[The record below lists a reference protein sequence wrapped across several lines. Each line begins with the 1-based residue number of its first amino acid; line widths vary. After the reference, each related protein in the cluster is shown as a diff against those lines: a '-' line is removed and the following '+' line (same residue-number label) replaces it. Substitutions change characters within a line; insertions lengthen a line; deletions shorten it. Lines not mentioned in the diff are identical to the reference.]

1 MRRRLLLFAAGSGL
15 LSTLAAAVALYAAI
29 AWRSPAFAPP
39 LVVEVRR
46 GEPFLALARRLADAG
61 AIADARLFVLLARWR
76 GEDRHVRSG
85 EYELSGNATGP
96 EVLAALVS
104 GKQRLRMVTI
114 PEGLNLDEIA
124 QLLERAGFGPAD
136 RFRALATKPEFIA
149 TLGLPAPRLEGY
161 LFPDTYAFEGGA
173 APEEIVTR
181 MAARFREVFTADL
194 AQAAAAR
201 ALTVDQAVTLASIVE
216 KEAAVAAERPT
227 ISAVFHNRLKRGMP
241 LQSDP
246 TVLYGVP
253 NTDGRIRSADLV
265 RATPYNTY
273 AIPGLP
279 PGPIA
284 NPGRASIEA
293 AVRPAEGVTALYFVA
308 RNDRTH
314 EFNDTL
320 AAHNRAV
327 NRWQRGN
334 GSGGR
339 SGAAPAAPKDG

>member
-1 MRRRLLLFAAGSGL
+1 MRRRLLLLLAGGGVLAA
-15 LSTLAAAVALYAAI
+15 LAAAFVLYAALW
-29 AWRSPAFAPP
+29 WRSAAFEPP
-39 LVVEVRR
+39 TVVEVRR

-61 AIADARLFVLLARWR
+61 AIADPRVFTMLARWR
-76 GEDRHVRSG
+76 GDDRRVRSG

-96 EVLAALVS
+96 EVLEALVS
-104 GKQRLRMVTI
+104 GRQRLRMVTI
-114 PEGLNLDEIA
+114 PEGLTLEQIA
-124 QLLERAGFGPAD
+124 LLLESAGLGAAE
-136 RFRALATKPEFIA
+136 RFRALATDQAFIA
-149 TLGLPAPRLEGY
+149 RLGLPAPHLEGY
-161 LFPDTYAFEGGA
+161 LFPDTYAFESGA
-173 APEEIVTR
+173 TPEEVVTR
-181 MAARFREVFTADL
+181 MTARFREMFTPDL
-194 AQAAAAR
+194 AQSAADR
-201 ALTVDQAVTLASIVE
+201 GLTVDQAVTLASIIE

-246 TVLYGVP
+246 TVLYGVEGS
-253 NTDGRIRSADLV
+253 NGRIRSADLV

-273 AIPGLP
+273 VIPGLP

-284 NPGRASIEA
+284 NPGRASLEA
-293 AVRPAEGVTALYFVA
+293 AVRPADGVTALYFVA

-334 GSGGR
+334 GGTPP
-339 SGAAPAAPKDG
+339 PATPKP

>member
-1 MRRRLLLFAAGSGL
+1 MRRRVVLLLAGGGVLAA
-15 LSTLAAAVALYAAI
+15 LAAAFVLYTALW
-29 AWRSPAFAPP
+29 WRSAAFEPP
-39 LVVEVRR
+39 IVVEVRR

-61 AIADARLFVLLARWR
+61 AIADPRVFTLLARWR
-76 GEDRHVRSG
+76 GDDRRVRSG

-96 EVLAALVS
+96 EVLDALVS

-114 PEGLNLDEIA
+114 PEGLTVEQIA
-124 QLLERAGFGPAD
+124 LLLESAGLGSAE
-136 RFRALATKPEFIA
+136 RFRALATDQAFLA
-149 TLGLPAPRLEGY
+149 RLALPAPHLEGY
-161 LFPDTYAFEGGA
+161 LFPDTYAFESGA
-173 APEEIVTR
+173 TPEEVVTR
-181 MAARFREVFTADL
+181 MTARFREMFTPDL
-194 AQAAAAR
+194 AQAAADR
-201 ALTVDQAVTLASIVE
+201 GLTVDQAVTLASIIE

-246 TVLYGVP
+246 TVLYGVAGS
-253 NTDGRIRSADLV
+253 DGRIRSADLV

-273 AIPGLP
+273 VIPGLP

-284 NPGRASIEA
+284 NPGRASLEA
-293 AVRPAEGVTALYFVA
+293 AVRPADGVTALYFVA

-334 GSGGR
+334 GGTP
-339 SGAAPAAPKDG
+339 APATPKP

>member
-1 MRRRLLLFAAGSGL
+1 MRRRLLLLLAGGGALAMLAGTVAAW
-15 LSTLAAAVALYAAI
+15 AALV
-29 AWRSPAFAPP
+29 WRSPAFTPP

-46 GEPFLALARRLADAG
+46 GEPFIALARRLADAD
-61 AIADARLFVLLARWR
+61 AVANARLFTLLARWR
-76 GEDRHVRSG
+76 GDDRRIRSG
-85 EYELSGNATGP
+85 EYELPGGATGP

-104 GKQRLRMVTI
+104 GKQILCMVTI
-114 PEGLNLDEIA
+114 PEGLALDEIA
-124 QLLERAGFGPAD
+124 VLLERAGFGTAE
-136 RFRALATKPEFIA
+136 RYRALAADPRFVA
-149 TLGLPAPRLEGY
+149 SLGLPAPHLEGY
-161 LFPDTYAFEGGA
+161 LFPDSYAFESGTT
-173 APEEIVTR
+173 PEQVVAR
-181 MAARFREVFTADL
+181 MTARFREMFTPDL
-194 AQAAAAR
+194 AQAAAER
-201 ALTVDQAVTLASIVE
+201 GLTVGQAVTLASIIE

-265 RATPYNTY
+265 RSTPYNTY
-273 AIPGLP
+273 VIPGLP

-320 AAHNRAV
+320 AGHNRAV

-334 GSGGR
+334 GSAAAAR
-339 SGAAPAAPKDG
+339 PGAD

>member
-1 MRRRLLLFAAGSGL
+1 MRRKLLLLLAGGGV
-15 LSTLAAAVALYAAI
+15 LAILAGAVAAWATLL
-29 AWRSPAFAPP
+29 WRSPAFTPP

-46 GEPFLALARRLADAG
+46 GEPFLALARRLADAD
-61 AIADARLFVLLARWR
+61 AIADARLFTLLARWR
-76 GEDRHVRSG
+76 GDDRRIRSG
-85 EYELSGNATGP
+85 EYELPGGATGP

-114 PEGLNLDEIA
+114 PEGLALDEIA
-124 QLLERAGFGPAD
+124 VLLERAGFGTPE
-136 RFRALATKPEFIA
+136 RYRALAADPQFVA
-149 TLGLPAPRLEGY
+149 SLGLPAPHLEGY
-161 LFPDTYAFEGGA
+161 LFPDSYAFESGA
-173 APEEIVTR
+173 TPEQIVGR
-181 MAARFREVFTADL
+181 MTARFREMFTPDL
-194 AQAAAAR
+194 AQAAAER
-201 ALTVDQAVTLASIVE
+201 GLTVDQAITLASIIE

-273 AIPGLP
+273 VIPGLP

-320 AAHNRAV
+320 AGHNRAV

-334 GSGGR
+334 GN
-339 SGAAPAAPKDG
+339 SGAARAAE

>member
-1 MRRRLLLFAAGSGL
+1 MRRKILLLCAAGGVL
-15 LSTLAAAVALYAAI
+15 ATLAAALVAYATLL
-29 AWRSPAFAPP
+29 WRSPAFAPP

-61 AIADARLFVLLARWR
+61 AIADARMFTLLARWR
-76 GEDRHVRSG
+76 GDDRRVRSG
-85 EYELSGNATGP
+85 EYELAGNATGP
-96 EVLAALVS
+96 EVLTALVS

-114 PEGLNLDEIA
+114 PEGLTLEQIA
-124 QLLERAGFGPAD
+124 LLLEGAGFGPAE
-136 RFRALATKPEFIA
+136 RFRALASNQEFIA
-149 TLGLPAPRLEGY
+149 RLALPAPHLEGY

-173 APEEIVTR
+173 SPEEIVTR
-181 MAARFREVFTADL
+181 MTARFREMLTPDL
-194 AQAAAAR
+194 IQAAAER
-201 ALTVDQAVTLASIVE
+201 GLTVDQAVTLASIIE
-216 KEAAVAAERPT
+216 KEAAIAAERPT

-246 TVLYGVP
+246 TVLYGVAGS
-253 NTDGRIRSADLV
+253 DGRIRSADLV

-273 AIPGLP
+273 VIPGLP

-293 AVRPAEGVTALYFVA
+293 AVRPADGVTALYFVA

-327 NRWQRGN
+327 NRWQRGGG
-334 GSGGR
+334 GSPT
-339 SGAAPAAPKDG
+339 PARAE